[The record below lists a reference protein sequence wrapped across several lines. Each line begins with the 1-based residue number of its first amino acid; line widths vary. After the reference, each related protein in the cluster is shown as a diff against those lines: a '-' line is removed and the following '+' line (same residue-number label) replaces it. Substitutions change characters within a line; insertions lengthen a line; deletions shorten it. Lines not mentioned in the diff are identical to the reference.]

1 MYYSEFFQPAQKEEK
16 KAEEEDLASSV
27 GKVED
32 GAPLDNSDKDYV
44 NEYEIIE
51 AL

>member
-1 MYYSEFFQPAQKEEK
+1 MNMTYYSQFSQPAQKEEK

-32 GAPLDNSDKDYV
+32 EAPLDNSDKSYV
-44 NEYEIIE
+44 INMK
-51 AL
+51 